1 MIAPAGRPLF
11 ALLFVTAL
19 LGAGCLGGGSA
30 PTRFY
35 VLAPGEIPPVPA
47 AGTTSVGVGPVS
59 VPGYL
64 DRPQIVTRPAADKI
78 DLGEFDQWGE
88 PLRAGI
94 PRVLAEDL
102 ARQMPSARISV
113 FPWRSLESVRYQ
125 VVVDVT
131 RLDGPAGGDLVL
143 EARWHILDAAGKEVA
158 LKTTRLTEPTGGAGY
173 SATVSAMSRVLAA
186 LSRDIAQAL
195 AALPK

>member
-1 MIAPAGRPLF
+1 MITPARRPLY

-19 LGAGCLGGGSA
+19 VGAGCLGGGSA
-30 PTRFY
+30 ATRFY
-35 VLAPGEIPPVPA
+35 VLAPGEIPAVPV
-47 AGTTSVGVGPVS
+47 AGATSVGVGPVG

-88 PLRAGI
+88 PLRDGI
-94 PRVLAEDL
+94 SRVLAEDL
-102 ARQMPSARISV
+102 ARQMPSARISI

-125 VVVDVT
+125 VIVDVT
-131 RLDGPAGGDLVL
+131 RLDGPAGGDLAL
-143 EARWHILDAAGKEVA
+143 EARWRILDAAGKEVA
-158 LKTTRLTEPTGGAGY
+158 VKTTRLAEPTGGAGY

-186 LSRDIAQAL
+186 LSREIAQAL